1 MTMKKFDFETELAD
15 TKIAAYKTKAIADAF
30 AHEYIESNNY
40 HVTAAEIEA
49 SPDSFV
55 YLFTAMHDAL
65 CEVCKKLDEL
75 ESAKVEG

>member
-1 MTMKKFDFETELAD
+1 MTMKKFDFETELAN

-30 AHEYIESNNY
+30 SHEYIDSTDF
-40 HVTAAEIEA
+40 HVTAVEIEA
-49 SPDSFV
+49 CSDSFV